1 MEKQQDKDI
10 VSMRFKP
17 YWDTNLGTQV
27 CGLIELVY
35 DIGIIS
41 NQKPLRCVEIGSHKG
56 ESALIIS
63 SFPFIKK
70 LTCVDLCK
78 YSEFQERLK
87 QKIQYGVVDF
97 VQASSIEYA
106 DLIENNSV
114 DFVYIDAEHDYDSVK
129 QDLSVWFPKVKI
141 GGFLA
146 GHDYNKQQFPGLV
159 KAVWD
164 FQKDV
169 SESWSNKPMFL
180 KTYVDSSYCFIKT
193 RES

>member
-1 MEKQQDKDI
+1 MLEDKEID
-10 VSMRFKP
+10 SMRFFP
-17 YWDTNLGTQV
+17 YWNKQNGTMV
-27 CGLIELVY
+27 RGLIELMY
-35 DIGIIS
+35 DIGIMS
-41 NQKPLRCVEIGSHKG
+41 NHRELTGVEIGCHRG

-70 LTCVDLCK
+70 LTCVDLLQ
-78 YSEFQERLK
+78 YPEFEQRLK
-87 QKIQYGVVDF
+87 EKINSNVVNF

-129 QDLSVWFPKVKI
+129 QDLSVWFPKVKV

-146 GHDYNKQQFPGLV
+146 GHDYNKKQFPGLV

-169 SESWSNKPMFL
+169 SESWSDKPMFL
-180 KTYVDSSYCFIKT
+180 KTYVDTSFCFVKT
-193 RES
+193 RIN

>member
-1 MEKQQDKDI
+1 M
-10 VSMRFKP
+10 
-17 YWDTNLGTQV
+17 
-27 CGLIELVY
+27 
-35 DIGIIS
+35 
-41 NQKPLRCVEIGSHKG
+41 
-56 ESALIIS
+56 
-63 SFPFIKK
+63 
-70 LTCVDLCK
+70 
-78 YSEFQERLK
+78 
-87 QKIQYGVVDF
+87 
-97 VQASSIEYA
+97 QASSIEYA
-106 DLIENNSV
+106 DLIENDSV
-114 DFVYIDAEHDYDSVK
+114 DFVYIDAEHDYHSVK

>member
-35 DIGIIS
+35 DIGIMS

-63 SFPFIKK
+63 SFPFIEK
-70 LTCVDLCK
+70 LTCVALCK

-87 QKIQYGVVDF
+87 QKIKYGVVDF

-114 DFVYIDAEHDYDSVK
+114 DFVYIDAKHDYDSVK

-146 GHDYNKQQFPGLV
+146 GHDYDKNQWPDVVQ
-159 KAVWD
+159 AVDEFFSYTLKTWAT
-164 FQKDV
+164 V
-169 SESWSNKPMFL
+169 PMFL
-180 KTYVDSSYCFIKT
+180 KTYIDSSYCFIKT
-193 RES
+193 RET

>member
-1 MEKQQDKDI
+1 MSSTPRIDNKSLLLLEFTGK
-10 VSMRFKP
+10 
-17 YWDTNLGTQV
+17 LG
-27 CGLIELVY
+27 
-35 DIGIIS
+35 
-41 NQKPLRCVEIGSHKG
+41 
-56 ESALIIS
+56 S

-70 LTCVDLCK
+70 LTCVDLLQ
-78 YSEFQERLK
+78 YPEFEQRLK
-87 QKIQYGVVDF
+87 EKINSNVVNF

-146 GHDYNKQQFPGLV
+146 GHDYNKKQFPGLV

-169 SESWSNKPMFL
+169 SESWSDKPMFL
-180 KTYVDSSYCFIKT
+180 KTYVDTSFCFVKT
-193 RES
+193 RIN